1 MSDPDRSEHP
11 AIPEEPTRVR
21 RARRSGTPAGGDVEG
36 TAEQFLSGLPTSEGA
51 SGTPV
56 SGRRPLSVPE
66 RVRSWHPERIVSDL
80 LLEDEKVY
88 EMASPDW
95 WVVTLDQAPLAVAGV
110 LVAMLSASLVGAGP
124 ALLLL
129 MLLIAV
135 LAWRALDAWH
145 TRYVLTDF
153 RVLRTSGVLDRNVE
167 FIPWR
172 KVTDVSLKRSFWQRM
187 VGASTIRIESANEA
201 SQFRAMTDVRNP
213 KEFFRMLQE
222 VMAAFS
228 GHVEL

>member
-1 MSDPDRSEHP
+1 MPD
-11 AIPEEPTRVR
+11 
-21 RARRSGTPAGGDVEG
+21 
-36 TAEQFLSGLPTSEGA
+36 
-51 SGTPV
+51 
-56 SGRRPLSVPE
+56 

-80 LLEDEKVY
+80 LLDDEKVY

-95 WVVTLDQAPLAVAGV
+95 RVVIFDQAPLAVVGL
-110 LVAMLSASLVGAGP
+110 LVALLSASLIGAAP
-124 ALLLL
+124 ALVLMALLLMIL
-129 MLLIAV
+129 G
-135 LAWRALDAWH
+135 WRALDAWH

-153 RVLRTSGVLDRNVE
+153 RVMRTSGVLDRNVE

>member
-1 MSDPDRSEHP
+1 MAGSL
-11 AIPEEPTRVR
+11 
-21 RARRSGTPAGGDVEG
+21 RARRI
-36 TAEQFLSGLPTSEGA
+36 Q
-51 SGTPV
+51 
-56 SGRRPLSVPE
+56 VPD

-80 LLEDEKVY
+80 LLPDEKVY

-95 WVVTLDQAPLAVAGV
+95 WVVTFDQAPLAILG
-110 LVAMLSASLVGAGP
+110 LVVSLMTASLVGPLP
-124 ALLLL
+124 AVVLLVVLT
-129 MLLIAV
+129 AA
-135 LAWRALDAWH
+135 LAWRVLDAWH

-172 KVTDVSLKRSFWQRM
+172 KVTDVSLRRSFWQRL

-201 SQFRAMTDVRNP
+201 SRFRAMTDVRNP
-213 KEFFRMLQE
+213 KEFFRVLQE

>member
-1 MSDPDRSEHP
+1 MAGPLIPPHIRLPD
-11 AIPEEPTRVR
+11 
-21 RARRSGTPAGGDVEG
+21 
-36 TAEQFLSGLPTSEGA
+36 
-51 SGTPV
+51 
-56 SGRRPLSVPE
+56 
-66 RVRSWHPERIVSDL
+66 RVRSWHPERIVADL
-80 LLEDEKVY
+80 LLPDENVY

-95 WVVTLDQAPLAVAGV
+95 GVVAFEQAPLAILGL
-110 LVAMLSASLVGAGP
+110 LVSLLAASLVGPLA
-124 ALLLL
+124 ALVLLVVL
-129 MLLIAV
+129 FAM
-135 LAWRALDAWH
+135 LAWRVLDAWH

-172 KVTDVSLKRSFWQRM
+172 KVTDVSLRRSFWQRM

-201 SQFRAMTDVRNP
+201 SRFRAMTDVRNP
-213 KEFFRMLQE
+213 KEFFRVLQE

>member
-1 MSDPDRSEHP
+1 MTGSL
-11 AIPEEPTRVR
+11 
-21 RARRSGTPAGGDVEG
+21 RARRI
-36 TAEQFLSGLPTSEGA
+36 Q
-51 SGTPV
+51 
-56 SGRRPLSVPE
+56 VPD
-66 RVRSWHPERIVSDL
+66 RVRSWHPERIVADL
-80 LLEDEKVY
+80 LLPGEKVY

-95 WVVTLDQAPLAVAGV
+95 WVVTYDQAPLAVVGL
-110 LVAMLSASLVGAGP
+110 LVSFVAASMVGPFA

-129 MLLIAV
+129 IVLLAM
-135 LAWRALDAWH
+135 LAWRVLDAWH

-172 KVTDVSLKRSFWQRM
+172 KVTDVSLRRSFWQRL

-213 KEFFRMLQE
+213 KEFFRVLQE

>member
-1 MSDPDRSEHP
+1 MPTPLRIPRIQVPD
-11 AIPEEPTRVR
+11 
-21 RARRSGTPAGGDVEG
+21 
-36 TAEQFLSGLPTSEGA
+36 
-51 SGTPV
+51 
-56 SGRRPLSVPE
+56 

-80 LLEDEKVY
+80 LLADEKVY

-95 WVVTLDQAPLAVAGV
+95 WVVALDQAPVAIGGLLV
-110 LVAMLSASLVGAGP
+110 SLLVATLVGPVAA
-124 ALLLL
+124 ALLL
-129 MLLIAV
+129 MVLLAV
-135 LAWRALDAWH
+135 LAWKVLDAWH

-172 KVTDVSLKRSFWQRM
+172 KVTDVSLRRSFWQRV

-213 KEFFRMLQE
+213 KEFFRVLQE

>member
-1 MSDPDRSEHP
+1 MLPGSDPGRSP
-11 AIPEEPTRVR
+11 MRIP
-21 RARRSGTPAGGDVEG
+21 D
-36 TAEQFLSGLPTSEGA
+36 
-51 SGTPV
+51 
-56 SGRRPLSVPE
+56 

-80 LLEDEKVY
+80 LLPDEKVY

-95 WVVTLDQAPLAVAGV
+95 WVVTLDQAPLAVIGLLAA
-110 LVAMLSASLVGAGP
+110 LMAASLIGP
-124 ALLLL
+124 GLALVLLLL
-129 MLLIAV
+129 LLAV

-213 KEFFRMLQE
+213 KEFFRVLQE

>member
-1 MSDPDRSEHP
+1 MAGSVRPRRIQVPD
-11 AIPEEPTRVR
+11 
-21 RARRSGTPAGGDVEG
+21 
-36 TAEQFLSGLPTSEGA
+36 
-51 SGTPV
+51 
-56 SGRRPLSVPE
+56 

-80 LLEDEKVY
+80 LLPDEKVY
-88 EMASPDW
+88 EMAAPDW
-95 WVVTLDQAPLAVAGV
+95 SVVAFDQAPLAVLG
-110 LVAMLSASLVGAGP
+110 LLASLLTASMLGAVP

-129 MLLIAV
+129 LVLLAA
-135 LAWRALDAWH
+135 LTWRVLDAWH

-172 KVTDVSLKRSFWQRM
+172 KVTDVSLRRSFWQRL

-201 SQFRAMTDVRNP
+201 SQFRAMTDVRDP
-213 KEFFRMLQE
+213 KEFFRVLQE

>member
-1 MSDPDRSEHP
+1 MAGSL
-11 AIPEEPTRVR
+11 
-21 RARRSGTPAGGDVEG
+21 RARRI
-36 TAEQFLSGLPTSEGA
+36 Q
-51 SGTPV
+51 
-56 SGRRPLSVPE
+56 VPD

-80 LLEDEKVY
+80 LLPHEKVY

-95 WVVTLDQAPLAVAGV
+95 WVVAFDQVPLAVACLAATL
-110 LVAMLSASLVGAGP
+110 LVASLLGPWVAVTMLV
-124 ALLLL
+124 ALG
-129 MLLIAV
+129 AV
-135 LAWRALDAWH
+135 LAWRVLDAWH

-172 KVTDVSLKRSFWQRM
+172 KVTDVSLRRSFWQRL

-201 SQFRAMTDVRNP
+201 SQFRAMTDVRDP
-213 KEFFRMLQE
+213 KQFFQVLQE